1 MGLSYTRISAAPWR
15 PVERPDADLGLLG
28 SFPAWRRTERVPGT
42 FRDGIREG
50 RAPRR
55 IVLPN
60 ACQPLNRRNQKNLRL
75 FSISGSK
82 VRGRSEPHAAAAGSG
97 TARHSGPARCGS
109 GGWQV
114 TNRGIRSADSRD
126 PSPRSCSARS
136 PRCLICIADPV
147 VSRRDTLANCPPGNS
162 ASAGASGNAPALPT
176 MAATAACLRGAGT
189 SVAAPHCCY
198 RALVRRGRRGSS
210 APRRRRDLDFR

>member
-1 MGLSYTRISAAPWR
+1 MAA
-15 PVERPDADLGLLG
+15 D
-28 SFPAWRRTERVPGT
+28 
-42 FRDGIREG
+42 
-50 RAPRR
+50 RARARHLPRR
-55 IVLPN
+55 NP
-60 ACQPLNRRNQKNLRL
+60 
-75 FSISGSK
+75 G
-82 VRGRSEPHAAAAGSG
+82 GSG
-97 TARHSGPARCGS
+97 TAPNCTAQCVSTPEPAKSEKFAAFFDFREQGAGQERAARCGS
-109 GGWQV
+109 RVGHSAAFRAGAVWQRRLAGN
-114 TNRGIRSADSRD
+114 NRGIRSADSRD